1 MSIST
6 QSDSSPGSAASAAA
20 GDRLGTELRRPPILS
35 LRFFAVW
42 QRNFRV
48 WRKLMLPSLLGN
60 FGEPVLYLLALG
72 YGLGQFV
79 GEVEGMG
86 YMVFLA
92 SGIVC
97 SAAMT
102 GATFEALYSAFTRLT
117 QQQTWAAMLAA
128 PMNVDDVVLGEIAWA
143 ATKALINAS
152 AIVLVAALLGLV
164 AGPQA
169 LLVLPVILLAGF
181 AFAGIAMIVTAVSPS
196 YDFFLYYFTLVMTP
210 MLLLSGVFF
219 PLESLPGAVQ
229 IGAQFL
235 PLAHVVMLVRPLM
248 TGGAIDAPILHLAVI
263 TGYIIATY
271 WLSAA
276 LARRRLVR

>member
-1 MSIST
+1 MR
-6 QSDSSPGSAASAAA
+6 AAN
-20 GDRLGTELRRPPILS
+20 ELTGQLKVPPQLS
-35 LRFFAVW
+35 FRFVSVWLR
-42 QRNFRV
+42 NLRV

-79 GEVEGMG
+79 GEVEDMR

-102 GATFEALYSAFTRLT
+102 GATFEALYSAYTRLT
-117 QQQTWAAMLAA
+117 IQQTWTAMLAA

-152 AIVLVAALLGLV
+152 AIVLVASLLGLV
-164 AGPQA
+164 AGPEA

-181 AFAGIAMIVTAVSPS
+181 AFAGIAMIVTAISPS

-219 PLESLPGAVQ
+219 PLGSLPTAVQ

-248 TGGAIDAPILHLAVI
+248 TGGVVDMAWLHLGVI
-263 TGYIIATY
+263 LAYIIVTY

-276 LARRRLVR
+276 LARRRLIK

>member
-229 IGAQFL
+229 IGAQCL

-248 TGGAIDAPILHLAVI
+248 TGGTIDAPILHLAVI
-263 TGYIIATY
+263 VGYIIATY

>member
-1 MSIST
+1 MRSE
-6 QSDSSPGSAASAAA
+6 P
-20 GDRLGTELRRPPILS
+20 RLIDHLREPPQLS
-35 LRFFAVW
+35 LRFIAVW
-42 QRNFRV
+42 LRNLRV
-48 WRKLMLPSLLGN
+48 WRKLMLPSILGN
-60 FGEPVLYLLALG
+60 FGEPLLYLLALG

-79 GEVEGMG
+79 GEVEDMR

-102 GATFEALYSAFTRLT
+102 GATFEALYSAYTRLT
-117 QQQTWAAMLAA
+117 MQQTWAAMLAA

-164 AGPQA
+164 SGPEA
-169 LLVLPVILLAGF
+169 ILVLPVILLAGL
-181 AFAGIAMIVTAVSPS
+181 AFAGIAMIVTAISPS

-219 PLESLPGAVQ
+219 PLTSLPDAVQ

-235 PLAHVVMLVRPLM
+235 PLAHVVMMVRPLM
-248 TGGAIDAPILHLAVI
+248 TGGTIDAPILHLGVVI
-263 TGYIIATY
+263 GYIVATY
-271 WLSAA
+271 WISAA
-276 LARRRLVR
+276 LARRRLIK

>member
-1 MSIST
+1 MPAPMST
-6 QSDSSPGSAASAAA
+6 HLWND
-20 GDRLGTELRRPPILS
+20 LRQAPILS
-35 LRFFAVW
+35 MRFIAVW
-42 QRNFRV
+42 LRNLRV

-60 FGEPVLYLLALG
+60 FGEPLLYLLALG

-79 GEVEGMG
+79 GAIDEMP
-86 YMVFLA
+86 YRVFLA

-102 GATFEALYSAFTRLT
+102 GATFEALYSAYTRLT
-117 QQQTWAAMLAA
+117 MQQTWAAMLAA
-128 PMNVDDVVLGEIAWA
+128 PMNVDDVVLGEIVWA

-169 LLVLPVILLAGF
+169 LLVLPVILLAGL
-181 AFAGIAMIVTAVSPS
+181 AFAGLAMIVTAIAPS
-196 YDFFLYYFTLVMTP
+196 YDFFLYYFTLIMTP

-219 PLESLPGAVQ
+219 PLESLPAAVAM
-229 IGAQFL
+229 GAQWL

-248 TGGAIDAPILHLAVI
+248 TGSLPDAAILHLAVI
-263 TGYIIATY
+263 SGYAITTY
-271 WLSAA
+271 WISAA
-276 LARRRLVR
+276 LARRRLIR

>member
-6 QSDSSPGSAASAAA
+6 QSDSSPGSVASAA

-79 GEVEGMG
+79 GEVEGMS

-181 AFAGIAMIVTAVSPS
+181 AFAGIAMIVTAISPS

-229 IGAQFL
+229 IGAQCL

-248 TGGAIDAPILHLAVI
+248 TGGAIDAPVLHLAVI
-263 TGYIIATY
+263 VGYIIATY

>member
-1 MSIST
+1 MSDRPLSQDLREAPQLST
-6 QSDSSPGSAASAAA
+6 
-20 GDRLGTELRRPPILS
+20 
-35 LRFFAVW
+35 RFVAVW
-42 QRNFRV
+42 LRNLRV
-48 WRKLMLPSLLGN
+48 WRKLMLPSILGN
-60 FGEPVLYLLALG
+60 FGEPLLYLLALG

-79 GEVEGMG
+79 GEVENMS
-86 YMVFLA
+86 YMMFLA

-102 GATFEALYSAFTRLT
+102 GATFEALYSAYTRLT

-128 PMNVDDVVLGEIAWA
+128 PMNVDDVVLGEIVWA
-143 ATKALINAS
+143 GTKALINSS

-164 AGPQA
+164 RGPEA
-169 LLVLPVILLAGF
+169 LLVFPIILLAGL
-181 AFAGIAMIVTAVSPS
+181 AFAGIAMIVTAISPS

-219 PLESLPGAVQ
+219 PLSSLPDVVG

-248 TGGAIDAPILHLAVI
+248 TGGTIDAPLLHLAVI
-263 TGYIIATY
+263 LVYIVGTY
-271 WLSAA
+271 WISAA
-276 LARRRLVR
+276 LARRRLIR

>member
-1 MSIST
+1 MRIR
-6 QSDSSPGSAASAAA
+6 DH
-20 GDRLGTELRRPPILS
+20 LRTAPQLS
-35 LRFFAVW
+35 LRFIAVW
-42 QRNFRV
+42 LRNLKV

-60 FGEPVLYLLALG
+60 FGEPVLYLIALG

-79 GEVEGMG
+79 GEIDGMR

-117 QQQTWAAMLAA
+117 TQQTWAAMLAA

-152 AIVLVAALLGLV
+152 AIVVVASLLGLV
-164 AGPQA
+164 AGPEA

-181 AFAGIAMIVTAVSPS
+181 AFAGLAMIITAISPS

-219 PLESLPGAVQ
+219 PLSGLPDAVA

-248 TGGAIDAPILHLAVI
+248 TGGVVEMPVLHIAVVA
-263 TGYIIATY
+263 GYAMATY
-271 WLSAA
+271 WIAAA
-276 LARRRLVR
+276 LARRRLIR

>member
-1 MSIST
+1 MRRAKDLANTFSVPPQLSFRFISVW
-6 QSDSSPGSAASAAA
+6 
-20 GDRLGTELRRPPILS
+20 LRNL
-35 LRFFAVW
+35 
-42 QRNFRV
+42 RV

-79 GEVEGMG
+79 GEVEDMR

-102 GATFEALYSAFTRLT
+102 GATFEALYSAYTRLT
-117 QQQTWAAMLAA
+117 MQQTWAAMLAA

-164 AGPQA
+164 SGPEA
-169 LLVLPVILLAGF
+169 ILVLPVILLAGF
-181 AFAGIAMIVTAVSPS
+181 AFAGIAMIVTAISPS

-219 PLESLPGAVQ
+219 PLSSLPEAVG
-229 IGAQFL
+229 IGAQLL

-248 TGGAIDAPILHLAVI
+248 TGGVVELPLLHLGVI
-263 TGYIIATY
+263 IGYIIVTY

-276 LARRRLVR
+276 LARRRLIK

>member
-1 MSIST
+1 MR
-6 QSDSSPGSAASAAA
+6 AAN
-20 GDRLGTELRRPPILS
+20 ELTGQLKVPPQLS
-35 LRFFAVW
+35 FRFVSVWLR
-42 QRNFRV
+42 NLRV

-79 GEVEGMG
+79 GEVEDMR

-102 GATFEALYSAFTRLT
+102 GATFEALYSAYTRLT
-117 QQQTWAAMLAA
+117 IQQTWTAMLAA

-152 AIVLVAALLGLV
+152 AIVLVASLLGLV
-164 AGPQA
+164 AGPEA

-181 AFAGIAMIVTAVSPS
+181 RLCRHRH
-196 YDFFLYYFTLVMTP
+196 D
-210 MLLLSGVFF
+210 
-219 PLESLPGAVQ
+219 
-229 IGAQFL
+229 
-235 PLAHVVMLVRPLM
+235 R
-248 TGGAIDAPILHLAVI
+248 DRHL
-263 TGYIIATY
+263 TE
-271 WLSAA
+271 L
-276 LARRRLVR
+276 

>member
-1 MSIST
+1 MS
-6 QSDSSPGSAASAAA
+6 ASVADHLKT
-20 GDRLGTELRRPPILS
+20 GPQLS
-35 LRFFAVW
+35 GRFIAVW
-42 QRNFRV
+42 LRNLRV

-79 GEVEGMG
+79 GEVESMP

-102 GATFEALYSAFTRLT
+102 GATFEALYSAYTRLT

-152 AIVLVAALLGLV
+152 AIVLVAAVLGLV
-164 AGPQA
+164 AGPEA

-181 AFAGIAMIVTAVSPS
+181 SFAGIAMIVTAISPS

-219 PLESLPGAVQ
+219 PLSGLPDAVG

-248 TGGAIDAPILHLAVI
+248 TGTAVDAPVLHLAVI
-263 TGYIIATY
+263 LGYAVGSY
-271 WLSAA
+271 WISAA
-276 LARRRLVR
+276 LARRRLIR

>member
-1 MSIST
+1 MRSE
-6 QSDSSPGSAASAAA
+6 PGLL
-20 GDRLGTELRRPPILS
+20 DHLRAPPQLS
-35 LRFFAVW
+35 LRFIAVW
-42 QRNFRV
+42 LRNLRV
-48 WRKLMLPSLLGN
+48 WRKLMLPSILGN
-60 FGEPVLYLLALG
+60 FGEPLLYLLALG

-79 GEVEGMG
+79 GEVEDMR

-102 GATFEALYSAFTRLT
+102 GATFEALYSAYTRLT
-117 QQQTWAAMLAA
+117 MQQTWAAMLAA

-164 AGPQA
+164 SGPEA
-169 LLVLPVILLAGF
+169 ILVLPVILLAGL
-181 AFAGIAMIVTAVSPS
+181 AFAGIAMIVTAISPS

-219 PLESLPGAVQ
+219 PLTSLPDAVQ

-235 PLAHVVMLVRPLM
+235 PLAHVVMMVRPLM
-248 TGGAIDAPILHLAVI
+248 TGGTINAPILHLGVVI
-263 TGYIIATY
+263 GYVVATY
-271 WLSAA
+271 WISAA
-276 LARRRLVR
+276 LARRRLIK